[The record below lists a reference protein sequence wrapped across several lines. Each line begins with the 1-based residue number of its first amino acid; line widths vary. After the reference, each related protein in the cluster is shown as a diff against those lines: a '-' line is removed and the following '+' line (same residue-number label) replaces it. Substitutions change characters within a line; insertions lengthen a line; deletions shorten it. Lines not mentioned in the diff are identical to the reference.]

1 MNTLIINY
9 YKHFKT
15 TFPKYC
21 NYSEETGFR
30 CIAEGLGCKN
40 VIAEFSNF
48 LKVILWSDSVLQS
61 SRVIFKFLIKPDFM
75 LEYNNHANNY
85 L

>member
-1 MNTLIINY
+1 MSFCPGKRKENVTAKAINFYFNEHTENITSTLIL
-9 YKHFKT
+9 HFLN
-15 TFPKYC
+15 

-48 LKVILWSDSVLQS
+48 LKVILL
-61 SRVIFKFLIKPDFM
+61 K
-75 LEYNNHANNY
+75 
-85 L
+85 